1 MFDLEQTSQL
11 NPQINSKALILI
23 SGPSS
28 TSRFMTIDF
37 ARYFANTTDDPLS
50 RAFTA
55 RRAVMPFRG
64 RTRVEADM
72 VPLRWQEMLASHV
85 AGSSQ
90 NGRLAYVHI
99 PFCAN
104 HCLFCGFYR
113 NAYTSPFAGEYVE
126 LVIRDIEREGEY
138 AAAKS
143 DEITAIYLGGG
154 TPSALTA
161 TELSRLLLTLR
172 RHLPVASDCEIT
184 VEGRIIHFDDEK
196 VHACLE
202 AGANRFSIGVQSFDT
217 EVRRRQGRRASRE
230 EAIAFLEG
238 LKRHDGAAIVID
250 LMYGLPGQSLEGWQ
264 RDLATTAA
272 IAPDGIDLYGLNLI
286 PGTPL
291 FSAIQAGKFAT
302 APSLADL
309 GRYYRIGSDFLNERS
324 WRQVSNNHWARTPL
338 ERNRYN
344 RMIKE
349 GADCLAYGSGAGG
362 TLGNLSFGLMGEL
375 SKFSEAVLAGQKPIG
390 MLASSD
396 SLRPLRDLVIGNLEM
411 GRLDLPALDQAAG
424 QALSLKLR
432 PLLEQ
437 WSSAGLL
444 TLSGSAIDLTVAG
457 RFWYANL
464 ITALHDIIE
473 ARVLPE
479 SAAA

>member
-1 MFDLEQTSQL
+1 
-11 NPQINSKALILI
+11 
-23 SGPSS
+23 
-28 TSRFMTIDF
+28 MTIDF
-37 ARYFANTTDDPLS
+37 APYFANVTNDPLS

-64 RTRVEADM
+64 KRRVESDM
-72 VPLRWQEMLASHV
+72 VPSRWQEMLANHV
-85 AGSSQ
+85 DGSFGS
-90 NGRLAYVHI
+90 GRLAYVHI

-113 NAYTSPFAGEYVE
+113 NAYTALAVGEYVD
-126 LVIRDIEREGEY
+126 LLMRDIEREAQY
-138 AAAKS
+138 AATQS
-143 DEITAIYLGGG
+143 EEITAIYLGGG

-161 TELSRLLLTLR
+161 AELSRLLLTLR
-172 RHLPVASDCEIT
+172 RHLPVADGCEIT

-196 VHACLE
+196 VVACLE

-230 EAIAFLEG
+230 EAITFLER
-238 LKRHDGAAIVID
+238 LKRHDGAAVVID
-250 LMYGLPGQSLEGWQ
+250 LIYGLPGQSLDVWQ
-264 RDLATTAA
+264 RDLATAAA

-291 FSAIQAGKFAT
+291 FAAIQAGKFVT

-396 SLRPLRDLVIGNLEM
+396 SLRLLRNLIIGDLEM

-424 QALSLKLR
+424 QAFSSDLH

-444 TLSGSAIDLTVAG
+444 TRSGSAIDLTVAG

-464 ITALHDIIE
+464 ITALHDFIE

>member
-1 MFDLEQTSQL
+1 
-11 NPQINSKALILI
+11 
-23 SGPSS
+23 
-28 TSRFMTIDF
+28 
-37 ARYFANTTDDPLS
+37 
-50 RAFTA
+50 
-55 RRAVMPFRG
+55 MPFRG
-64 RTRVEADM
+64 RKRVEADM
-72 VPLRWQEMLASHV
+72 VPLRWQEMLSNPV
-85 AGSSQ
+85 AGPSRS
-90 NGRLAYVHI
+90 GRLAYVHI

-113 NAYTSPFAGEYVE
+113 NAYTLLAAGEYVD
-126 LVIRDIEREGEY
+126 LVIRDIEREAEY
-138 AAAKS
+138 AAATS
-143 DEITAIYLGGG
+143 EEITAIYLGGG

-161 TELSRLLLTLR
+161 AELSRLLLTLR
-172 RHLPVASDCEIT
+172 RHLPVAADCEIT

-196 VHACLE
+196 VVACLE

-230 EAIAFLEG
+230 DAIAFLEG

-250 LMYGLPGQSLEGWQ
+250 LMYGLPGQTLEVWQ
-264 RDLATTAA
+264 RDLATAAA

-302 APSLADL
+302 APGLADL

-324 WRQVSNNHWARTPL
+324 WRQVSNNHWARTSL

-349 GADCLAYGSGAGG
+349 AADCLAYGSGAGG
-362 TLGNLSFGLMGEL
+362 SLGNLSFGLAGDLPMF
-375 SKFSEAVLAGQKPIG
+375 SKAVLAGQKPIG
-390 MLASSD
+390 ILASSD
-396 SLRPLRDLVIGNLEM
+396 SLRHLRGLIIGNLEM
-411 GRLDLPALDQAAG
+411 GRLDLLALDRAAG
-424 QALSLKLR
+424 QALSLDLR

-444 TLSGSAIDLTVAG
+444 TVSETAIDLTVAG

-464 ITALHDIIE
+464 ITAFHDTIE
-473 ARVLPE
+473 ARLLPD